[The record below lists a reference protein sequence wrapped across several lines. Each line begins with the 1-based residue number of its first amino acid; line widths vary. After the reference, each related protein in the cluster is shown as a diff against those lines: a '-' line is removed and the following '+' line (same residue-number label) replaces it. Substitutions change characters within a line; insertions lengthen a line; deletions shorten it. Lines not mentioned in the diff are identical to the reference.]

1 MAMYRSFFLIFV
13 RKQLTICLKMQGG
26 FATFLNRALILFLKE
41 VKFTTNKKKKEEV
54 ILLLEKHSRL
64 K

>member
-1 MAMYRSFFLIFV
+1 
-13 RKQLTICLKMQGG
+13 MQGG